1 MQEIIRI
8 CKAQDILREYL
19 EGKRG
24 CRYYDADIG
33 KIIVGGAVAEGV
45 GVKIYLEE

>member
-33 KIIVGGAVAEGV
+33 NITIGGAVAEGV
-45 GVKIYLEE
+45 GVK